1 MRHVQEDHQMSEY
14 YDEMAGDIA
23 LAEQA
28 WEEREARR
36 NFRTEVWT
44 TKDGRR
50 IDIKDMEDSHL
61 FNAYRQ
67 SQSSLLFREMVLRLF
82 EERIIK

>member
-1 MRHVQEDHQMSEY
+1 MSDY

-36 NFRTEVWT
+36 NFRTEMWT
-44 TKDGRR
+44 TKDGREIAIR
-50 IDIKDMEDSHL
+50 DMEDSHVL
-61 FNAYRQ
+61 NAYRQ
-67 SQSSLLFREMVLRLF
+67 SQDRLLFREMVLRLF
-82 EERIIK
+82 EQRVRK

>member
-1 MRHVQEDHQMSEY
+1 MSEY
-14 YDEMAGDIA
+14 YDDYEAKMQ

-50 IDIKDMEDSHL
+50 IPIKDMEDRHL
-61 FNAYRQ
+61 FNAYKQGQDR
-67 SQSSLLFREMVLRLF
+67 LLFREMVLRLF
-82 EERIIK
+82 EAKLKEKNT